1 MHLVPFRISFLSI
14 AILSALGNLVV
25 PFLFTLLRIDFV
37 DGWNFQ
43 TVWIGVMN
51 GLLIGEF
58 VAVAFWMMYDPLSLL
73 KKLLFGTF
81 VGLLLA
87 ACLVLGMQVWP
98 GMPMVAGVFLLIV
111 GSVFPSLFACLLYG
125 AKRITMLKKGRMITS
140 ESQSKS
146 RQYGIGFLMLV
157 MAAVALAITLIR
169 SVLPT
174 GGDGWL
180 SSREFVCLAVWF
192 GSLSIGVTLF
202 IWFPFRS
209 VLQTTW
215 FNLCVS
221 LVLAIFGPSLFGWFS
236 GFMLIGRL
244 SPGANF
250 KMFDAVPQC
259 MSFGLL
265 TTSLLLGTI
274 IRLCVPMNPP
284 LRTSAGVQ
292 DLVPAN
298 QREQTIA

>member
-1 MHLVPFRISFLSI
+1 MHLAPFRISFMSI
-14 AILSALGNLVV
+14 VILSALGNLVV
-25 PFLFTLLRIDFV
+25 PFVFTLFRIDFV

-43 TVWIGVMN
+43 TFWIGALN

-58 VAVAFWMMYDPLSLL
+58 VAVAFWMMYDPLSLS
-73 KKLLFGTF
+73 KKLLLGTF

-98 GMPMVAGVFLLIV
+98 GMPMVVGVFLLIV
-111 GSVFPSLFACLLYG
+111 GSVFPSLFACFLYG
-125 AKRITMLKKGRMITS
+125 VKRIAMLMKGRTFTS
-140 ESQSKS
+140 ESQRAS

-180 SSREFVCLAVWF
+180 SSREFMCLAVWF
-192 GSLSIGVTLF
+192 VWLSIGVTLF

-250 KMFDAVPQC
+250 KMFDALPQC
-259 MSFGLL
+259 MSFG
-265 TTSLLLGTI
+265 
-274 IRLCVPMNPP
+274 C
-284 LRTSAGVQ
+284 
-292 DLVPAN
+292 
-298 QREQTIA
+298 